1 MLGLVRVGIS
11 TKRTHEAG
19 RQADCCPNG
28 VAPVENDELIS
39 IPPRIAFHLEAM
51 EVREIQI
58 DFTRGE
64 IDPVTGWSNSEQARA
79 GPESTIRNLL
89 EHMSQYVR

>member
-1 MLGLVRVGIS
+1 
-11 TKRTHEAG
+11 
-19 RQADCCPNG
+19 
-28 VAPVENDELIS
+28 
-39 IPPRIAFHLEAM
+39 M